1 MLGKVIGLEIM
12 NELPLTDQRNS
23 IVERI
28 KILIVDDHPLVRQ
41 ALKQLIE
48 TQTDMNVIGEAC
60 NGEEAVKLARE
71 LLPNVVIM
79 DIGMPVLNGLEAT
92 RQIKAQCPNVAV
104 LVLTVHTDKEHV
116 LGILEAGAAGY
127 LTKVVFG
134 NDVIRAIQAIAA
146 GEAVLTPAILQQI
159 LSSVVHRNKDENSTK
174 ISGNLTPREMYIL
187 KLAAK
192 GLSNKNIAA
201 QLNLSER
208 TVKSYLVDIFSKIHV
223 SSRTEAVITGLKAG
237 FISLN
242 DLE

>member
-1 MLGKVIGLEIM
+1 MT
-12 NELPLTDQRNS
+12 ELHLKNQRDDFYDTIN
-23 IVERI
+23 
-28 KILIVDDHPLVRQ
+28 ILIVDDHPLVRQ

-48 TQTDMNVIGEAC
+48 TQSDMKVIGEAC
-60 NGEEAVKLARE
+60 NGQEAIKLAGE
-71 LLPNVVIM
+71 LLPDVVIM

-92 RQIKAQCPNVAV
+92 RRIKAEFPKIAI

-134 NDVIRAIQAIAA
+134 NDVIRAIQAIVA
-146 GEAVLTPAILQQI
+146 GEAVLTPIILQQI
-159 LSSVVHRNKDENSTK
+159 LSSVVHQNTEKVSVT
-174 ISGNLTPREMYIL
+174 IPGNLTPREVFIL

-192 GLSNKNIAA
+192 GLSNKSIAM
-201 QLNLSER
+201 QTNLSER

>member
-1 MLGKVIGLEIM
+1 M
-12 NELPLTDQRNS
+12 NELSENILNEAQNK
-23 IVERI
+23 I
-28 KILIVDDHPLVRQ
+28 KILVVDDHPLVRQ
-41 ALKQLIE
+41 ALSSLI
-48 TQTDMNVIGEAC
+48 QMQSDMEVVGEAC
-60 NGEEAVKLARE
+60 NGEEAIAQVGNQR
-71 LLPNVVIM
+71 PDIVIM
-79 DIGMPVLNGLEAT
+79 DIGMPVMNGLEAT
-92 RQIKAQCPNVAV
+92 RNIKARYPDIAI

-134 NDVIRAIQAIAA
+134 NDVVRAIQAIAA
-146 GEAVLTPAILQQI
+146 GEAVLTPVILQQI
-159 LSSVVHRNKDENSTK
+159 LSSVIHQNIEKVSTK
-174 ISGNLTPREMYIL
+174 SPSNLTPREIFIL

-192 GLSNKNIAA
+192 GLSNKNIAV

-237 FISLN
+237 FISLS